1 MKNKLTKRFS
11 QFIAVLAFLAVL
23 AGNAFA
29 LSNSSGVV
37 SPYWQS
43 DSNSYTFIAVTHT
56 SLSGM
61 ASQIGVK
68 INAINKDKSL
78 FSGSAL
84 TFTITSGT
92 TTRVFI
98 VRTNQSVINSTG
110 IPVAKFIVGTTSFEH
125 GHIRIDPI
133 APQPSKR
140 AGSTN
145 DAGAVGIL
153 SLIGDGMRD
162 VTMLS
167 FWGAVVIE
175 SNTTGF
181 AMEFIGDMADSQA
194 TRNLVAGSTIESDVF
209 GAAKATLNAGTHQ
222 GAVAVVGPAAP

>member
-1 MKNKLTKRFS
+1 MKTKLAKRFS
-11 QFIAVLAFLAVL
+11 KFIAVLAFLTVL

-29 LSNSSGVV
+29 FSNSSGVV

-43 DSNSYTFIAVTHT
+43 DSNSYTFIAVSHT

-61 ASQIGVK
+61 ASQIGIK
-68 INAINKDKSL
+68 ISAINNDKGL
-78 FSGSAL
+78 FATSGSAL
-84 TFTITSGT
+84 TFTVTSGT

-110 IPVAKFIVGTTSFEH
+110 IPVAKFIVGTTNFEH
-125 GHIRIDPI
+125 GHLRIDPI
-133 APQPSKR
+133 ATDPNAR
-140 AGSTN
+140 T
-145 DAGAVGIL
+145 GIE
-153 SLIGDGMRD
+153 SLLGDGYQD
-162 VTMLS
+162 ITMLS

-194 TRNLVAGSTIESDVF
+194 T
-209 GAAKATLNAGTHQ
+209 
-222 GAVAVVGPAAP
+222 AVMVNNPQVVGPNAP

>member
-1 MKNKLTKRFS
+1 MKTKLTKRFS

-29 LSNSSGVV
+29 FDNGSRVV

-43 DSNSYTFIAVTHT
+43 DSGSYTFIAVSHT

-61 ASQIGVK
+61 ASQIGLT

-84 TFTITSGT
+84 TFTVTSGT

-125 GHIRIDPI
+125 GHLRIDPI
-133 APQPSKR
+133 ATEPAKR
-140 AGSTN
+140 AGSTQ
-145 DAGAVGIL
+145 DAGLVGVQ
-153 SLIGDGMRD
+153 SLIGEGMRD

-167 FWGAVVIE
+167 FWGAVVLE

-194 TRNLVAGSTIESDVF
+194 TDV
-209 GAAKATLNAGTHQ
+209 LDNNPQ
-222 GAVAVVGPAAP
+222 VVGPAAP

>member
-29 LSNSSGVV
+29 FSNKSGVV

-43 DSNSYTFIAVTHT
+43 DSSSYTFLAVTHP

-61 ASQIGVK
+61 ASQIGLK
-68 INAINKDKSL
+68 INAINSDHSL
-78 FSGSAL
+78 FSNSGSAL
-84 TFTITSGT
+84 TFTVTSGT

-98 VRTNQSVINSTG
+98 VRTNQSAINSTG
-110 IPVAKFIVGTTSFEH
+110 IPVAKFIVGTTNFEH

-133 APQPSKR
+133 ATDPNAR
-140 AGSTN
+140 T
-145 DAGAVGIL
+145 GIPYEFECAPCVVA
-153 SLIGDGMRD
+153 GDGYQD
-162 VTMLS
+162 ITMLS

-194 TRNLVAGSTIESDVF
+194 TFILDVGSTSIN
-209 GAAKATLNAGTHQ
+209 GGTPN

>member
-11 QFIAVLAFLAVL
+11 QFIAVLAFLAVM

-29 LSNSSGVV
+29 FSNSSGVV

-43 DSNSYTFIAVTHT
+43 DSSSYTFIAVTHT

-61 ASQIGVK
+61 GSQIGVK

-84 TFTITSGT
+84 TFTVTSGT

-98 VRTNQSVINSTG
+98 VRTNQSAINSTG
-110 IPVAKFIVGTTSFEH
+110 IPVAKFIVGTTNFEH
-125 GHIRIDPI
+125 GHLRIDPI
-133 APQPSKR
+133 ATVPIDQT
-140 AGSTN
+140 GIHSTE
-145 DAGAVGIL
+145 
-153 SLIGDGMRD
+153 GDGFPD
-162 VTMLS
+162 ITMLS
-167 FWGAVVIE
+167 FWGAVVLE

-194 TRNLVAGSTIESDVF
+194 SSVLEAGSTVESDRF
-209 GAAKATLNAGTHQ
+209 GAAKTTLNSGTPQ

>member
-29 LSNSSGVV
+29 FSNSTGVV

-43 DSNSYTFIAVTHT
+43 DSNSYTFIAVSHT

-61 ASQIGVK
+61 ASQIGIK

-84 TFTITSGT
+84 TFTVTSGT

-98 VRTNQSVINSTG
+98 VRTNQSAINSTS
-110 IPVAKFIVGTTSFEH
+110 ISSAKFIVGTTNFEH
-125 GHIRIDPI
+125 GHLRIEPI
-133 APQPSKR
+133 ATDPNAR
-140 AGSTN
+140 TG
-145 DAGAVGIL
+145 VE
-153 SLIGDGMRD
+153 SLLGDGYRD

-167 FWGAVVIE
+167 FWGAVVLE

-194 TRNLVAGSTIESDVF
+194 APVMD
-209 GAAKATLNAGTHQ
+209 NAQ
-222 GAVAVVGPAAP
+222 VVGPNAP